1 VVAVSAN
8 PTGQDEDGQHAFN
21 ARQCGRAA
29 EAAVESL
36 TQQRERRQP
45 VQASLTGF
53 GFLFG
58 YIVLVATA
66 SFLEKFSMKQL
77 NPYQV
82 NFLMAIGMAVTAVPA
97 LWIKQG
103 SLTVPT
109 KALPLGAPIGLLMAL
124 GSISFVLALSEL
136 PVGMA
141 TGISVSY
148 VLLVMLLSWIFLSES
163 MNWIKIAGALFTI
176 TGVALLSWQENFKG
190 KPQ

>member
-1 VVAVSAN
+1 MMQVSQRLEERKVTMN
-8 PTGQDEDGQHAFN
+8 P
-21 ARQCGRAA
+21 
-29 EAAVESL
+29 SI
-36 TQQRERRQP
+36 
-45 VQASLTGF
+45 SGF
-53 GFLFG
+53 GFLLG
-58 YIVLVATA
+58 YIVLVGVA

-97 LWIKQG
+97 LLIKQG

-124 GSISFVLALSEL
+124 GSISFVLALSKL

-148 VLLVMLLSWIFLSES
+148 VLLVMALSWIFLSES
-163 MNWIKIAGALFTI
+163 MNWMKIAGTLLTLG
-176 TGVALLSWQENFKG
+176 GVALLSWEQK
-190 KPQ
+190 